1 MGARE
6 PLTFDEATHT
16 YRFLGQ
22 VVPGVTQLLRPLVDF
37 SRIRPEVLAAKADLG
52 RRVHEACHYLDEDDL
67 DEESVEADVEPYL
80 QAYKRFLAE
89 SSAEILHAE
98 LMVFDPMLMYAG
110 RIDRVLRLNGERW
123 LVDLKTSIAT
133 PASAGPQT
141 AAYLRA
147 LGDTTVTRRAALR
160 LRPDGTYR
168 LDALTNPNDMATFMA
183 CIAIHR
189 HQETHA

>member
-67 DEESVEADVEPYL
+67 DEESVDADVEPYL

-147 LGDTTVTRRAALR
+147 MGDTTITRRAALR
-160 LRPDGTYR
+160 LRSDGTYR
-168 LDALTNPNDMATFMA
+168 LDSLTNPNDMATFMA
-183 CIAIHR
+183 CLSIHR